1 MNALDDAFSA
11 KFQTE
16 LATVSDR
23 CPTLLLDIWTLD
35 STGYNETR
43 PSGAWHFDSSRELPH
58 GWQRSTGR
66 SIEQPRGATHT
77 SRRSRLSPVVS
88 KLQVEQ
94 TTRSVHP
101 GDTVSVRAR
110 PHRAQCC
117 ARTSRGFQ
125 STGCATARVMNWLQE
140 FGLQLPN
147 SFGLPHTHCERVR
160 TRTRLD
166 SSSPTANPTT
176 LAARTTWLT
185 LATRYT
191 LSPAKWI

>member
-1 MNALDDAFSA
+1 MPNAAAGHLDSGQYRVQRDAPVWRLALRLLSRTTTRMAAVDRPLYRTTPRGYSHVETIPALPGCFETSSGTDDA
-11 KFQTE
+11 K
-16 LATVSDR
+16 
-23 CPTLLLDIWTLD
+23 
-35 STGYNETR
+35 R
-43 PSGAWHFDSSRELPH
+43 PS
-58 GWQRSTGR
+58 
-66 SIEQPRGATHT
+66 RG
-77 SRRSRLSPVVS
+77 
-88 KLQVEQ
+88 Q
-94 TTRSVHP
+94 TA
-101 GDTVSVRAR
+101 VSVRAR

-125 STGCATARVMNWLQE
+125 STGCATARVVNWLQE